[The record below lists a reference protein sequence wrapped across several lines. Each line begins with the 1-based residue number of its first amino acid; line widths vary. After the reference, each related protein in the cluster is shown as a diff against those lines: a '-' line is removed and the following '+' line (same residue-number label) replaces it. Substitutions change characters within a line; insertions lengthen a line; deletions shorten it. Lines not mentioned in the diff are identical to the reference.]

1 MGINESGQVV
11 GDSSSTE
18 NGSNVHAF
26 RTAPNKPINPA
37 TDDFGPA
44 SSAAAINSS
53 GQVVGSFFSSNS
65 GTEHAFRTAPNQRL
79 NPATDDLGTLHLD
92 TGQFDSSFARGIND
106 SGHVVG
112 ESHGMS
118 MEHAFRTDPNRP
130 INPDTDDIG
139 RFPGGLADSH
149 ARAINLS
156 GQVVGAFTTTDTIEL
171 HAFRTAPNRPIN
183 PATDDLGTL
192 NLTTADLS
200 DAYAINSFGQ
210 VVGYSYCCDEFFFGH
225 AFRTGPNRPIDPAT
239 DDLGTLG
246 GNLSLATGIDN
257 FGQVVGYSN
266 LSADSFVYHAFL
278 HSGGVMHDLNHLIP
292 ASSGWELRAAAG
304 INDKGQIAASGNRN
318 GSFRALLLNPIY
330 RAFVQRPIDAD
341 GSSVFS
347 AKRGTIPVKFA
358 VTKYGKY
365 ASCSLPATIAVT
377 RASGGTLIP
386 VDENTYSKDEDNGSN
401 FRISGCRYHYN
412 LPARSLGVGTYRVDI
427 SIKGVMVGHAVFTLK
442 SERHKDHEDDED

>member
-1 MGINESGQVV
+1 MSPL
-11 GDSSSTE
+11 
-18 NGSNVHAF
+18 VHAF
-26 RTAPNKPINPA
+26 RT
-37 TDDFGPA
+37 
-44 SSAAAINSS
+44 
-53 GQVVGSFFSSNS
+53 
-65 GTEHAFRTAPNQRL
+65 H
-79 NPATDDLGTLHLD
+79 
-92 TGQFDSSFARGIND
+92 
-106 SGHVVG
+106 
-112 ESHGMS
+112 
-118 MEHAFRTDPNRP
+118 PNRP

-139 RFPGGLADSH
+139 RFPGDFAHSQ
-149 ARAINLS
+149 ARAINSS
-156 GQVVGAFTTTDTIEL
+156 GHVVGNFASDTIEL

-210 VVGYSYCCDEFFFGH
+210 VVGFSYCCSEFFFGH

-246 GNLSLATGIDN
+246 GNVSVATGIDN

-266 LSADSFVYHAFL
+266 LIADSFVYHAFL
-278 HSGGVMHDLNHLIP
+278 YSGRVMHDLNPMIP
-292 ASSGWELRAAAG
+292 ASSGWEIRAASG
-304 INDKGQIAASGNRN
+304 INSKGQIAASGNRN

-347 AKRGTIPVKFA
+347 AKRGIIPVKFA
-358 VTKYGKY
+358 VTKYDKY

-377 RASGGTLIP
+377 RATHGTLTP
-386 VDENTYSKDEDNGSN
+386 VPESTYSKAEDGSN
-401 FRISGCRYHYN
+401 FRIAGCRYHYN

-427 SIKGVMVGHAVFTLK
+427 SINGIMVGHPVFALK
-442 SERHKDHEDDED
+442 SGRHKDDKDDED